1 MSREIID
8 EYNSITFR
16 IITLG
21 ESGVGKTSIIKRY
34 VYNNYSDDNIST
46 IGVSFAFKEII
57 LKDNTKIKLK
67 FVDTAGQER
76 YRSLTKTY
84 FKNTEAVLY
93 VFSLDQEGS
102 LEKIKEWTNLFKLNN
117 GQEGIPSYLIR
128 NKCDLDKGKKKES
141 EAIQEEVNK
150 LMIQYNFLDF
160 KIISA
165 KDNKNIDEL
174 FQEIGE
180 KCYKNISGKEREQKN
195 KVLSSDKDRKA
206 KQRKNKKKCDICI
219 SDTY

>member
-102 LEKIKEWTNLFKLNN
+102 LEKIKEWTNLSGSRQLTVPINWC
-117 GQEGIPSYLIR
+117 SRHIR
-128 NKCDLDKGKKKES
+128 P
-141 EAIQEEVNK
+141 A
-150 LMIQYNFLDF
+150 
-160 KIISA
+160 
-165 KDNKNIDEL
+165 
-174 FQEIGE
+174 
-180 KCYKNISGKEREQKN
+180 R
-195 KVLSSDKDRKA
+195 R
-206 KQRKNKKKCDICI
+206 
-219 SDTY
+219 